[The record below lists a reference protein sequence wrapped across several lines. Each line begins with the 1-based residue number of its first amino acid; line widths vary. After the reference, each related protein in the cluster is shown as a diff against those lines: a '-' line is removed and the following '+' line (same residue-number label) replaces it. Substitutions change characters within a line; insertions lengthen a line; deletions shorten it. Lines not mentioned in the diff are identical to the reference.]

1 MRGHGPRSW
10 TSFGEFIMPRIPR
23 PGRAAAALSL
33 AFALV
38 VAALPVSAH
47 DYTLGDLKIGH
58 PWSRATPP
66 SAKVGAGYLSIANR
80 GGAPDRLVSAVSSVA
95 GRVEI
100 HEMKMDAGVMRM
112 RELAQGLA
120 LPAGE
125 TVALRPGGY
134 HLMLMDLRA
143 PLREGTPVP
152 VTLVFERAGR
162 IEVELKVEAPTA
174 RQSGH
179 GDHGAGHAAP
189 AGPHKHSH

>member
-1 MRGHGPRSW
+1 
-10 TSFGEFIMPRIPR
+10 MPRFACS
-23 PGRAAAALSL
+23 GRAAAAL
-33 AFALV
+33 ALV
-38 VAALPVSAH
+38 VGLTFAAVPVGAH

-66 SAKVGAGYLSIANR
+66 SARVGAGYLSIAN
-80 GGAPDRLVSAVSSVA
+80 GGRAPDRLVSATSPAA

-112 RELAQGLA
+112 RELAQGLGV
-120 LPAGE
+120 PAGE

-143 PLREGTPVP
+143 PLREGVPVP

-162 IEVELKVEAPTA
+162 IEVELKIEAPTA

-179 GDHGAGHAAP
+179 GEHGAGHAP
-189 AGPHKHSH
+189 PGGSHKHGH

>member
-1 MRGHGPRSW
+1 
-10 TSFGEFIMPRIPR
+10 
-23 PGRAAAALSL
+23 
-33 AFALV
+33 V
-38 VAALPVSAH
+38 PVGAH

-66 SAKVGAGYLSIANR
+66 SARVGAGYLSIAN
-80 GGAPDRLVSAVSSVA
+80 GGRAPDRLVSATSPAA

-112 RELAQGLA
+112 RELAQGLGV
-120 LPAGE
+120 PAGE

-143 PLREGTPVP
+143 PLREGVPVP

-162 IEVELKVEAPTA
+162 IEVELKIEAPTA

-179 GDHGAGHAAP
+179 GEHGAGHAP
-189 AGPHKHSH
+189 PGGSHKHGH

>member
-1 MRGHGPRSW
+1 MSRFARL
-10 TSFGEFIMPRIPR
+10 
-23 PGRAAAALSL
+23 GRATAAAAL
-33 AFALV
+33 AVCLV
-38 VAALPVSAH
+38 GASHVVHAH

-66 SAKVGAGYLSIANR
+66 SARVGAGYLTIANR
-80 GGAPDRLVSAVSSVA
+80 GGAPDRLLSAVSSAA

-134 HLMLMDLRA
+134 HLMLMELRA
-143 PLREGTPVP
+143 PLREGSHVP

-162 IEVELKVEAPTA
+162 IEVDLKIEPPTA
-174 RQSGH
+174 RQSDHGGH
-179 GDHGAGHAAP
+179 GGHGAPAAP
-189 AGPHKHSH
+189 HRHAH